1 MPTRSIRIFLALAVV
16 AFAVF
21 SVVRT
26 IDAHHAVLRFNLEEM
41 TVTAER
47 IFVGRC
53 VSVEETEEMIG
64 QGMMPV
70 TRYTFEVERALKGEL
85 PEVVTFT
92 QLGHPARRAVG
103 KGGVPSREKTAF
115 NPNSLFHG
123 SREYKVGER
132 SVLFLIKEY
141 SSGKVTRPVGLYQG
155 IFEVSRMPSGREV
168 VRNSI
173 NNNGLFTAPYNGT
186 RMKESDAR
194 IIFPERESPVEDR
207 SNVGLQGR
215 ALASKRGALPLD
227 EFLGF
232 VERIVDVHG
241 GRKGVIVK
249 AAGKGGVQQ

>member
-1 MPTRSIRIFLALAVV
+1 MPRRSVRIFLALAVV
-16 AFAVF
+16 ALAVF
-21 SVVRT
+21 SGVRT
-26 IDAHHAVLRFNLEEM
+26 TDAHHAVLRFNLEEM

-53 VSVEETEEMIG
+53 VSVEETEEMIA
-64 QGMMPV
+64 QGMMAV
-70 TRYTFEVERALKGEL
+70 TRYTFEVERAVKGQL

-103 KGGVPSREKTAF
+103 KGGVPTKTKVVSGPA
-115 NPNSLFHG
+115 SLFHG

-155 IFEVSRMPSGREV
+155 VFEVSRMPSGREV

-194 IIFPERESPVEDR
+194 LIFPERDSPDEDR
-207 SNVGLQGR
+207 SNVGLQSQT
-215 ALASKRGALPLD
+215 LMSKRGALPLD

-232 VERIVDVHG
+232 VERVVEVHG
-241 GRKGVIVK
+241 GQKGVIVK
-249 AAGKGGVQQ
+249 AAGRGGVQQ

>member
-1 MPTRSIRIFLALAVV
+1 MSIRSVRTFLALAVV
-16 AFAVF
+16 GFAVF
-21 SVVRT
+21 SGVRT

-53 VSVEETEEMIG
+53 ISVEETEEMIA

-85 PEVVTFT
+85 PQVVTFT

-103 KGGVPSREKTAF
+103 KGGVPSKAKAVLTPA
-115 NPNSLFHG
+115 SLFHG
-123 SREYKVGER
+123 TREYKVGER

-141 SSGKVTRPVGLYQG
+141 SDGKVTRPVGLYQG
-155 IFEVSRMPSGREV
+155 VFEISRMPSGKEL

-186 RMKESDAR
+186 RMSESDAR
-194 IIFPERESPVEDR
+194 IIFPERDSASEDR
-207 SNVGLQGR
+207 SNASLQNES
-215 ALASKRGALPLD
+215 LMSKRGALPLD
-227 EFLGF
+227 DFLGF
-232 VERIVDVHG
+232 VERVVEVHG
-241 GRKGVIVK
+241 GRRGVIVK
-249 AAGKGGVQQ
+249 GTGKGAVQQ

>member
-1 MPTRSIRIFLALAVV
+1 MSTRSMRIFLALAVV

-21 SVVRT
+21 SGVRT

-41 TVTAER
+41 TVAAER

-64 QGMMPV
+64 QGMMAV

-103 KGGVPSREKTAF
+103 KGGVPSKTKTAF
-115 NPNSLFHG
+115 SPNSLFHG

-155 IFEVSRMPSGREV
+155 IFEISRMPSGREV

-194 IIFPERESPVEDR
+194 IIFPERESLNEDR

-215 ALASKRGALPLD
+215 TLASKRGALPLD

-241 GRKGVIVK
+241 GHKGVIVK

>member
-1 MPTRSIRIFLALAVV
+1 MPTRSVRIFLALAVV

-21 SVVRT
+21 SGVRT

-53 VSVEETEEMIG
+53 VSVEETEEMIA

-70 TRYTFEVERALKGEL
+70 TRYTFEVERAMKGRL

-92 QLGHPARRAVG
+92 QLGHPAGRAVG
-103 KGGVPSREKTAF
+103 KGGVPSKTKAPF
-115 NPNSLFHG
+115 SPTSLFHG

-155 IFEVSRMPSGREV
+155 IFEISRMPSGREV

-173 NNNGLFTAPYNGT
+173 NNSGLFTAPYNGT

-194 IIFPERESPVEDR
+194 IIFPERDFLNEDR
-207 SNVGLQGR
+207 SNVSLQSES
-215 ALASKRGALPLD
+215 LMSKRGALPLD

-232 VERIVDVHG
+232 VERIVEVHG
-241 GRKGVIVK
+241 GQKGVIVK